1 MAATNKQQDDVS
13 DDLNYGIWARIT
25 KTTLTEK
32 GLWDVV
38 ENGVPPD
45 PSKVPELAATIQPEE
60 LLEWRDLALKD
71 MKALQ
76 ILQST
81 LTDSAFRKTLSASSA
96 KEVWDLLEETYNEQA
111 KIRRIQKQF
120 EEVTMDESEP
130 IVSYL
135 NRVVTIAE
143 ELRRLKIVKS
153 DYQVITKVLGS
164 LTESHEDIATLL
176 EENVNLKKVT
186 VKSLTDFFNRCES
199 EKRRCQ
205 SQSKN
210 IEVPLYKMLSLTAG
224 TVTFDEDM
232 WLLSNGTTNHM
243 TPYLKFFTT
252 LDRTHKGRVVLGDG
266 SVIMAEGRG
275 DVKVMTKEGKRKRK
289 TIKNVL
295 FVPDLDKNVLSVS
308 QLGQLGYIMIIDG
321 DNTVLKGRRTGKVF
335 GETLK
340 GDGGFFQRYQ
350 VIEGN
355 LTSQG

>member
-13 DDLNYGIWARIT
+13 DDLNYEIWARIT

-60 LLEWRDLALKD
+60 LSEWRDVALKD
-71 MKALQ
+71 IKALQ

-81 LTDSAFRKTLSASSA
+81 LTDSAFRKTLSAYSA
-96 KEVWDLLEETYNEQA
+96 KEVWDLLEEGYNEQA
-111 KIRRIQKQF
+111 KLRRLEKQF

-130 IVSYL
+130 IVAYL
-135 NRVVTIAE
+135 DRVVKIAE
-143 ELRRLKIVKS
+143 EMRRLKIGKS

-186 VKSLTDFFNRCES
+186 VKSLADFFNRCES

-205 SQSKN
+205 SQSSRN
-210 IEVPLYKMLSLTAG
+210 NEVPLYKMLSLTVG

-232 WLLSNGTTNHM
+232 WLLSSGTTNHM

-252 LDRTHKGRVVLGDG
+252 LDRTHRGRVVLGDG
-266 SVIMAEGRG
+266 SIVMAQGRG
-275 DVKVMTKEGKRKRK
+275 DVKVMTKQGKRKRK

-295 FVPDLDKNVLSVS
+295 FVPDLDKNVLSVC

-321 DNTVLKGRRTGKVF
+321 DKTALKGRRTGKVF
-335 GETLK
+335 GETFK
-340 GDGGFFQRYQ
+340 GDGVFFQRYQ

-355 LTSQG
+355 LSS